1 MARSAIGYRTAS
13 PIGRPTGYRTARI
26 AYRREVKT
34 ERGKVKGDEARR
46 TPERGTIVGLVALA
60 VLVGERGTDKNVLN
74 QY

>member
-1 MARSAIGYRTAS
+1 MDALRAIGRHGVPIGYR
-13 PIGRPTGYRTARI
+13 
-26 AYRREVKT
+26 REA
-34 ERGKVKGDEARR
+34 KGDEARR